1 MFNYSFVQ
9 IIKIIIKSKYVF
21 AYPEKKKILIYDS
34 DSYEYLDSFFKKR
47 DIHVF
52 DVRHTTLENQ
62 KINLRILFDLIFEFK
77 FTKKNYIKR
86 YFSYVKPKI
95 VITTIDN
102 NLSFYL
108 LKNYYK
114 FAKYITIQNAM
125 RSTKEDIFADLKKMK
140 KSKAYQCD
148 YVLVFNQGIGKL
160 YKSFCSA
167 KIVVIG
173 SVLSN
178 LKPKTFK
185 KKYDLVYISTFRSGK
200 DNEVFINNPRTT
212 FGDYRKKEI
221 KLIKNISYFAN
232 NNSLNLS
239 VLGAKFT
246 IKDMEQEFFNNLI
259 GTKNFTFIPRLKNRK
274 TYKIID
280 ESKLIIS
287 TDSTLGYEAASR
299 GNKVC
304 FFSVRGNK
312 KRLNSSNFGW
322 PIKKRLVGKF
332 WSNKVTSSE
341 IKRVVNFLNKKN
353 TTKIIQKE
361 MRDILFY
368 DPNNNRLRKFLN
380 HKINE

>member
-1 MFNYSFVQ
+1 M
-9 IIKIIIKSKYVF
+9 
-21 AYPEKKKILIYDS
+21 
-34 DSYEYLDSFFKKR
+34 
-47 DIHVF
+47 
-52 DVRHTTLENQ
+52 
-62 KINLRILFDLIFEFK
+62 
-77 FTKKNYIKR
+77 
-86 YFSYVKPKI
+86 
-95 VITTIDN
+95 
-102 NLSFYL
+102 
-108 LKNYYK
+108 
-114 FAKYITIQNAM
+114 
-125 RSTKEDIFADLKKMK
+125 
-140 KSKAYQCD
+140 
-148 YVLVFNQGIGKL
+148 
-160 YKSFCSA
+160 
-167 KIVVIG
+167 
-173 SVLSN
+173 
-178 LKPKTFK
+178 
-185 KKYDLVYISTFRSGK
+185 
-200 DNEVFINNPRTT
+200 
-212 FGDYRKKEI
+212 
-221 KLIKNISYFAN
+221 
-232 NNSLNLS
+232 NLS